1 MKRLFYL
8 SKTYVITTLEYVAAS
23 DIETYIESSLFS
35 VDLFLV
41 VRVHVDI

>member
-23 DIETYIESSLFS
+23 DIETYIESSPFC

-41 VRVHVDI
+41 IRVYIDI